1 MLKISK
7 ISLKAALLASCSI
20 GMAGAAVAQTSV
32 RQLPPVTA
40 NSGAGTY
47 LPPDL
52 RYEVAAYL
60 PTEPEAFANEL
71 DEKGYCSGAPEN
83 PYSN

>member
-1 MLKISK
+1 M
-7 ISLKAALLASCSI
+7 
-20 GMAGAAVAQTSV
+20 
-32 RQLPPVTA
+32 TA

-60 PTEPEAFANEL
+60 PTEPEAFVNES